1 MAMIKYMKYRL
12 TLTLLDKTINKGI
25 TRHFEGEKIERLA
38 HLLSWEM
45 ITELLNS
52 FESHE

>member
-12 TLTLLDKTINKGI
+12 TLTLLDKTTDKEIS
-25 TRHFEGEKIERLA
+25 RHFKAKEIERLDNV
-38 HLLSWEM
+38 LSWEM